1 MVVRS
6 TAGGTKSRGELRE
19 ITVRNHEWVV
29 TEPEPGV
36 YVVTEYTAD
45 GEAFRAVTFD
55 EVSKFNDR
63 VYYLKLRGET
73 VCRVDTIG
81 STMSA
86 YIPFVNIASQ
96 T

>member
-1 MVVRS
+1 MAS
-6 TAGGTKSRGELRE
+6 KTLTTTPDDELRE
-19 ITVRNHEWVV
+19 ITIRHHQWEV
-29 TEPEPGV
+29 TEPEQGV
-36 YVVTEYTAD
+36 YVVTEYNTD
-45 GEAFRAVTFD
+45 NMPFRALTFD

-63 VYYLKLRGET
+63 VYYLKLNEKT

-86 YIPFVNIASQ
+86 YTPFVNIANK